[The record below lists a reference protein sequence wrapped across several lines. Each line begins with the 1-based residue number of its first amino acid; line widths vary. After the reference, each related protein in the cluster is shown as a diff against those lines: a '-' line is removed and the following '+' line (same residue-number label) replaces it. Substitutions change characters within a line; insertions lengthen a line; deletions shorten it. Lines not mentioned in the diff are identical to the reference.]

1 MVASTFAV
9 WVGLRFTT
17 VTAYVLFPLIALMS
31 IPGKTGRRT
40 SYALAAV
47 GLVMAWAWPPI
58 SPGFTQW
65 LAAVLG

>member
-9 WVGLRFTT
+9 WVGLRFTA
-17 VTAYVLFPLIALMS
+17 VTAYVLFTLIALMS

-47 GLVMAWAWPPI
+47 GLVQLVMA
-58 SPGFTQW
+58 
-65 LAAVLG
+65 